1 MRNLIKVIAIFAA
14 TFSAV
19 PSHGAGQ
26 NFAVVANGEVIFDVS
41 TIGITRVSFTN
52 DRIRRVVHGETDFE
66 MTNDEAT
73 GDVFM
78 RFVGREAESET
89 GYFVTESGI
98 TIGYTLL
105 PVDKNVQPI
114 LIRINGLEEEVSS
127 GDEGD
132 FGAEV
137 GFSDNVATA
146 MTDIVREVAQQNVL
160 GRDVPSGRDGRRI
173 KTVTGEGWKA
183 DVMIAVAGTD
193 GRLVREQD
201 FYRPGVLAVW
211 IANTQLGPN
220 ERTWLV
226 VVRGE

>member
-1 MRNLIKVIAIFAA
+1 MRNFIKAIAIFVA
-14 TFSAV
+14 TFGAG
-19 PSHGAGQ
+19 PSFGAGQ

-78 RFVGREAESET
+78 RFVGGEPSSET
-89 GYFVTESGI
+89 GYFVTENGI
-98 TIGYTLL
+98 TIGYTLM
-105 PVDKNVQPI
+105 PKDENVQPI
-114 LIRINGLEEEVSS
+114 LIRINGLEEDVSS
-127 GDEGD
+127 DNEGE

-137 GFSDNVATA
+137 GFSDNIATA
-146 MTDIVREVAQQNVL
+146 MTEIVREVAQQNVL
-160 GRDVPSGRDGRRI
+160 GRNVPSGRDGRRI
-173 KTVTGEGWKA
+173 KTATGEGWKA
-183 DVMIAVAGTD
+183 DVMIAVAGAD

-201 FYRPGVLAVW
+201 FYKPGVLAVW

-226 VVRGE
+226 VVSGD